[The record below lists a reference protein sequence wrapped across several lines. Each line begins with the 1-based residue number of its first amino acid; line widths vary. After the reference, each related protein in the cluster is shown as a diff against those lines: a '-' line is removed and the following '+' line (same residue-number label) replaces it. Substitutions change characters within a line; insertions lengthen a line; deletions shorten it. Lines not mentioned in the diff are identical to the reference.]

1 MKNLS
6 PLTKKAIDA
15 AHQQNWTQAI
25 EINEEILEEK
35 PQEIGALN
43 RLALA
48 RMQLG
53 HVQIA
58 EKVLKKVLKIDR
70 HNKIAQ
76 KNLKR
81 VQNKEKG
88 QAAQIEQRS
97 SYIVEPGKAKIIE
110 LTRLTDKNSLKKLAV
125 GQACTLDPKKAYVSV
140 NAKDDQY
147 IGTLPRDISERLI
160 KLIKTGNTYACQIH
174 SIEENR
180 LKVHIKEASVTSENK
195 GILSFPIEKNGDSVL
210 SEELAAD
217 FQVRNDV
224 PLEIVDTDEDD
235 EPSEDD
241 LDDFDEN

>member
-6 PLTKKAIDA
+6 PLTKKAIEA

-25 EINEEILEEK
+25 EINEEILKEK

-53 HVQIA
+53 HIQIA
-58 EKVLKKVLKIDR
+58 EKILKKILEIDR
-70 HNKIAQ
+70 RNKIAQ
-76 KNLKR
+76 KNLKK

-97 SYIVEPGKAKIIE
+97 SYIVEPGKAKVIE
-110 LTRLTDKNSLKKLAV
+110 LSRLSDKTTLQNLAV

-140 NAKDDQY
+140 NSKDGQY
-147 IGTLPRDISERLI
+147 IGTLPKDISERLI
-160 KLIKTGNTYACQIH
+160 KLIKTGNTYSCQIH
-174 SIEENR
+174 SIKEDC
-180 LKVHIKEASVTSENK
+180 LKIHIKEASVAPENK
-195 GILSFPIEKNGDSVL
+195 GVLSFPLERNTSSVL

-217 FQVRNDV
+217 FQIRDDV

-241 LDDFDEN
+241 LDDFEEN